1 MNIRSRI
8 GKLEMTVGRW
18 QCLQELSNAELEARI
33 RKAGGLDDSVAL
45 TDDLLHNL
53 RMGAHMVIAGVRA

>member
-1 MNIRSRI
+1 MNIRARI

-18 QCLQELSNAELEARI
+18 QCLQELSDAELEARI

-45 TDDLLHNL
+45 TDDLLQNL
-53 RMGAHMVIAGVRA
+53 SVGAAVGVAS